1 MINSDNKSN
10 GPIDTIEAE
19 YHKGAVERF
28 TKQQNYFNL
37 NRDKGIKCSLL
48 LNEPGH

>member
-19 YHKGAVERF
+19 YHKGADGAFYET
-28 TKQQNYFNL
+28 TK
-37 NRDKGIKCSLL
+37 LL
-48 LNEPGH
+48 